1 MSDPVPYEFAFR
13 GLLAEEALDRAGRPR
28 KTVEGLFD
36 ADIAAKLSIDQLD
49 EGEVEAARRM
59 AAVYVAVAAFE
70 NMARQLVTNVLL
82 DVHGETWWDDAV
94 PRGVRELAAKRQ
106 EAEAK
111 NKFHTQRGDAPIT
124 FTDLGQLEATIRANW
139 QDFEPFLPSLEWAA
153 SIFSDIE
160 RSRNVIMHSG
170 TLDPEDIARVGINVR
185 DWVVQVG
192 T

>member
-1 MSDPVPYEFAFR
+1 MI
-13 GLLAEEALDRAGRPR
+13 
-28 KTVEGLFD
+28 EGLFD
-36 ADIAAKLSIDQLD
+36 ADVAARLSIDQLD

-70 NMARQLVTNVLL
+70 NMARQLVSNVLL
-82 DVHGETWWDDAV
+82 DAVGENWWDEAV
-94 PRGVRELAAKRQ
+94 PKGIREAATRRQ
-106 EAEAK
+106 ETEAK

-124 FTDLGQLEATIRANW
+124 FTDLGQLGATIRANW
-139 QDFEPFLPSLEWAA
+139 QYFEAFLPSLEWAA
-153 SIFSDIE
+153 SIFDDIE

-170 TLDPEDIARVGINVR
+170 ALDAEDIARVGINVR